1 LIAEFTR
8 LMDRLGPFEP
18 SPRVAV
24 GVSGGADSLALCLLL
39 KRWVDNLGGS
49 LLALTV
55 DHGLRHD
62 AAIEAVQ
69 VGSWLKERC
78 IEHDVLRWD
87 GAKPASGIQAGARDA
102 RYRLLSERCHAEGI
116 LHLALAHHR
125 EDQAETVLLRFAHG
139 SGIDGLSGMAAVRE
153 TGSVRFLRPLL
164 SIGRDRLR
172 AFLTEAGQPWIE
184 DPSNQSPAYARARLR
199 GMAEVLSGEGWS
211 AERAADTARR
221 LGRARSVLETAAAG
235 LAAAAVDL
243 WPEGC
248 ALLRPDLLGDAEEET
263 ALRVVSRCLAVVGGA
278 CYRPKLE
285 AVERLYLSLREG
297 GIGRGRT
304 LGGCRIMQYRDGRLL
319 IAREPDAAD
328 ERADLSPGATIQWD
342 GRFMVKSLSAKA
354 ATVVRL
360 GLHPKVAPPEL
371 RTLPAA
377 VRQTLPAV
385 LREDGEVFLPR
396 FDFLNDYKDR
406 NAVSEP
412 APAAALFRPQ
422 EPLTAS
428 AFVVV

>member
-1 LIAEFTR
+1 VIAEFTR

-18 SPRVAV
+18 SPRIAV

-39 KRWVDNLGGS
+39 KAWADQRDGS

-55 DHGLRHD
+55 DHGLRHS
-62 AAIEAVQ
+62 AASEAVR
-69 VGSWLKERC
+69 VGSWLKGRG
-78 IEHDVLRWD
+78 IEHDILRWEGD
-87 GAKPASGIQAGARDA
+87 KPASGIQSAARDA
-102 RYRLLSERCHAEGI
+102 RYRLLTERCHAEGI

-139 SGIDGLSGMAAVRE
+139 SGVDGLSGMAAVRE

-164 SIGRDRLR
+164 STGRERLR
-172 AFLTEAGQPWIE
+172 AFLTEAGQPWVE

-221 LGRARSVLETAAAG
+221 LGRARSALE
-235 LAAAAVDL
+235 AAAARLAATALDL

-248 ALLRPDLLGDAEEET
+248 VLLRPDLLGDAEEEV
-263 ALRVVSRCLAVVGGA
+263 ALRLLSRCLAVVGGA
-278 CYRPKLE
+278 RYRPKLE
-285 AVERLYLSLREG
+285 AVERLYLSLRDG
-297 GIGRGRT
+297 GIGRGST
-304 LGGCRIMQYRDGRLL
+304 LGGCRIMRYRDGRLL
-319 IAREPDAAD
+319 ITREPDAAD
-328 ERADLSPGATIQWD
+328 ERADLTPGITVQWD
-342 GRFMVKSLSAKA
+342 GRFMVKSLSARS

-360 GLHPKVAPPEL
+360 GLHPQVASQEL
-371 RTLPAA
+371 RKLPAA

-385 LREDGEVFLPR
+385 LREDGKVFLPR
-396 FDFLNDYKDR
+396 FDFLNDYNGCDGL
-406 NAVSEP
+406 S
-412 APAAALFRPQ
+412 APVQAAAQFRPQ

>member
-1 LIAEFTR
+1 VIAEFTR

-39 KRWVDNLGGS
+39 KAWADQRDGS

-55 DHGLRHD
+55 DHGLRHS
-62 AAIEAVQ
+62 AASEAVQ
-69 VGSWLKERC
+69 VGSWLKARG
-78 IEHDVLRWD
+78 IEHDILRWE
-87 GAKPASGIQAGARDA
+87 GAKPASGIQSAARDA
-102 RYRLLSERCHAEGI
+102 RYRLLTQRCHAEGI

-139 SGIDGLSGMAAVRE
+139 SGVDGLSGMAAVRE

-164 SIGRDRLR
+164 STGRDCLR

-211 AERAADTARR
+211 AERAADMARR
-221 LGRARSVLETAAAG
+221 LGRARSVLESAAAG
-235 LAAAAVDL
+235 LAATAVDL

-248 ALLRPDLLGDAEEET
+248 VLLRPDLLGDSKEEV
-263 ALRVVSRCLAVVGGA
+263 ALRLLSRCLAVVGGA
-278 CYRPKLE
+278 RYRPKLE

-297 GIGRGRT
+297 GIARGRT
-304 LGGCRIMQYRDGRLL
+304 LGGCRIMPYRDGRLL

-328 ERADLSPGATIQWD
+328 ERADLAPGATVHWD
-342 GRFMVKSLSAKA
+342 GRFMVKSLSAHS

-360 GLHPKVAPPEL
+360 GLHPQVALPEL
-371 RTLPAA
+371 RKLPAA

-396 FDFLNDYKDR
+396 FDFLNDYD
-406 NAVSEP
+406 VCGGLSVQIQ
-412 APAAALFRPQ
+412 AAAQFRPR

>member
-1 LIAEFTR
+1 VIAEFTR

-18 SPRVAV
+18 SPRVAI

-39 KRWVDNLGGS
+39 KAWADRRDGS

-55 DHGLRHD
+55 DHGLRHS
-62 AAIEAVQ
+62 AASEAVQ
-69 VGSWLKERC
+69 VGSWLKARG
-78 IEHDVLRWD
+78 IEHDILRWEGD
-87 GAKPASGIQAGARDA
+87 KPASGIQSAARDA
-102 RYRLLSERCHAEGI
+102 RYRLLTERCHAEGI
-116 LHLALAHHR
+116 LHLALAHHQ

-139 SGIDGLSGMAAVRE
+139 SGVDGLSGMAAVRE

-164 SIGRDRLR
+164 STGRDRLR

-221 LGRARSVLETAAAG
+221 LGRARSVLETSAAG
-235 LAAAAVDL
+235 LAAAVDL

-248 ALLRPDLLGDAEEET
+248 VLLRPDPLRDAEEEI
-263 ALRVVSRCLAVVGGA
+263 ALRLLSRCLAVVGGA
-278 CYRPKLE
+278 RYRPKLE
-285 AVERLYLSLREG
+285 AVERLHLSLREG

-304 LGGCRIMQYRDGRLL
+304 LGGCRIMPYRDGRLL

-328 ERADLSPGATIQWD
+328 ERAGLPPGAAIQWD
-342 GRFMVKSLSAKA
+342 GRFMVKSLSARNL
-354 ATVVRL
+354 TVVRL
-360 GLHPKVAPPEL
+360 GLHPEVALPEL
-371 RTLPAA
+371 RKLPAAVQRTLPAV
-377 VRQTLPAV
+377 VR
-385 LREDGEVFLPR
+385 ENGEVFLPR
-396 FDFLNDYKDR
+396 FDFLNNYKDR
-406 NAVSEP
+406 NGSSSPALAV
-412 APAAALFRPQ
+412 ALFRPR

>member
-1 LIAEFTR
+1 VIAEFTH

-18 SPRVAV
+18 SPRIAV

-39 KRWVDNLGGS
+39 KAWTNSRGGS

-55 DHGLRHD
+55 DHGLRQD
-62 AAIEAVQ
+62 AAAEAVQ
-69 VGSWLKERC
+69 VGSWLKQRG
-78 IEHDVLRWD
+78 IEHDILYWE

-102 RYRLLSERCHAEGI
+102 RYRLLTERCHAEGI

-125 EDQAETVLLRFAHG
+125 EDQAETVLLRFARG
-139 SGIDGLSGMAAVRE
+139 SGVDGLSGMAAVRE
-153 TGSVRFLRPLL
+153 IGSVRFLRPLL
-164 SIGRDRLR
+164 ITCRDRLR
-172 AFLTEAGQPWIE
+172 AFLTESGQPWIE

-199 GMAEVLSGEGWS
+199 GTIEVLSREGWS

-221 LGRARSVLETAAAG
+221 LGRARSALENAAAR

-248 ALLRPDLLGDAEEET
+248 FLLRPDLLRDAEEEI
-263 ALRVVSRCLAVVGGA
+263 ALRLLSRCLSVVGGA
-278 CYRPKLE
+278 RYRPKLE
-285 AVERLYLSLREG
+285 AVERLYLGLREG
-297 GIGRGRT
+297 VIGRGRT
-304 LGGCRIMQYRDGRLL
+304 LGGCRIMPYRDGRLL

-328 ERADLSPGATIQWD
+328 ERADLPPGATIQWD
-342 GRFMVKSLSAKA
+342 GRFTVKSLSAHS

-360 GLHPKVAPPEL
+360 GLHPQVASPEL
-371 RTLPAA
+371 RKLPAA
-377 VRQTLPAV
+377 VRQTLPALV
-385 LREDGEVFLPR
+385 HEDGEVLLSQ
-396 FDFLNDYKDR
+396 FDFLNDYKSCDGL
-406 NAVSEP
+406 P
-412 APAAALFRPQ
+412 APHHAAALFRPQ

>member
-1 LIAEFTR
+1 VIAEFTR

-18 SPRVAV
+18 SPRIAV
-24 GVSGGADSLALCLLL
+24 GVSGGADSLALSLLL
-39 KRWVDNLGGS
+39 KAWTDDRGGS

-62 AAIEAVQ
+62 AAAEAVQ
-69 VGSWLKERC
+69 VGSWLKERG
-78 IEHDVLRWD
+78 IEHDVLRWE

-102 RYRLLSERCHAEGI
+102 RYRLLTERCHAEGI

-139 SGIDGLSGMAAVRE
+139 SGVDGLSGMAAVRE

-164 SIGRDRLR
+164 STGRDRLR
-172 AFLTEAGQPWIE
+172 AFLIEAGQPWIE

-199 GMAEVLSGEGWS
+199 GTAEMLSGEGWS

-221 LGRARSVLETAAAG
+221 LGRARSALEIAAAR

-248 ALLRPDLLGDAEEET
+248 VLLRPDLLRDTEDET
-263 ALRVVSRCLAVVGGA
+263 ALRLLSRCLSVVGGA
-278 CYRPKLE
+278 RYRPKLE
-285 AVERLYLSLREG
+285 AVERLHLSLREG
-297 GIGRGRT
+297 SIGRGRT
-304 LGGCRIMQYRDGRLL
+304 LGGCRVLQYRDGRLL

-328 ERADLSPGATIQWD
+328 ERTDLTPGATIPWD
-342 GRFMVKSLSAKA
+342 GRFAVKSQSAHS

-360 GLHPKVAPPEL
+360 GLHPQVASPQL
-371 RTLPAA
+371 RKLPAA

-385 LREDGEVFLPR
+385 VREDGEVFLPH
-396 FDFLNDYKDR
+396 FNFFNDYNGRDGL
-406 NAVSEP
+406 S
-412 APAAALFRPQ
+412 APLQAAAVFRPR

>member
-1 LIAEFTR
+1 VIAEFTR
-8 LMDRLGPFEP
+8 TMDRLGPFEP

-24 GVSGGADSLALCLLL
+24 GVSGGADSLALCLLM
-39 KRWVDNLGGS
+39 KTWTDDRNGS

-55 DHGLRHD
+55 DHDLRHD
-62 AAIEAVQ
+62 AAAEAAQ
-69 VGSWLKERC
+69 VGVWLKARG
-78 IEHDVLRWD
+78 IEHDVLRWE

-102 RYRLLSERCHAEGI
+102 RYRLLTERCQVEGI

-125 EDQAETVLLRFAHG
+125 QDQAETVLLRFARG
-139 SGIDGLSGMAAVRE
+139 SGVDGLSGMAALRE
-153 TGSVRFLRPLL
+153 TGAVRLLRPLL
-164 SIGRDRLR
+164 SIAPDHLR

-184 DPSNQSPAYARARLR
+184 DPSNQSQAYARARLR
-199 GMAEVLSGEGWS
+199 GMAEVLAAEGWS

-221 LGRARSVLETAAAG
+221 LGRARAALENAVAG
-235 LAAAAVDL
+235 LAAATVDI

-248 ALLRPDLLGDAEEET
+248 VLLRTDRLRDAGDEAVLRLL
-263 ALRVVSRCLAVVGGA
+263 SRCLALVGGGG
-278 CYRPKLE
+278 YRPKLE
-285 AVERLYLSLREG
+285 AVERLHHSLREG

-304 LGGCRIMQYRDGRLL
+304 LGGCRLMPYRDGRLL
-319 IAREPDAAD
+319 IAREPDAAV
-328 ERADLSPGATIQWD
+328 ERLDLPPGATIRWD
-342 GRFMVKSLSAKA
+342 GRFTVKSLSRHH

-360 GLHPKVAPPEL
+360 GLHPEVASTEL
-371 RTLPAA
+371 RKLPAA

-385 LREDGEVFLPR
+385 LREDGAALLPR
-396 FDFLNDYKDR
+396 FDFLNDFKDQEGLSR
-406 NAVSEP
+406 P